1 MTDNLRNI
9 SNIDDFEKL
18 LRKLCAFNGGWENAR
33 HLVANAYV
41 LQGYLKRKNLE
52 WIPEDIEKVEKT
64 KSGKYLLQFINTG
77 ESVVNESSVQLD
89 YVRRYLGDFAIYG
102 LKLQL
107 LNKI

>member
-77 ESVVNESSVQLD
+77 ESEPPRVC
-89 YVRRYLGDFAIYG
+89 RRLLIYSRRSHYEQYE
-102 LKLQL
+102 KQ
-107 LNKI
+107 IYT